1 MLSKDQT
8 HSYKKIVL
16 NTKPDFFITQI
27 QILTDRQKKIN
38 KQISISN
45 IGVDWVYAFLII
57 TVDKSYKNLN
67 GNRPNQMLATMMLIF
82 LVSLLLKIFLSE
94 QRQNQKWPQADI
106 KSLMLFLRQQ
116 VLIRQKLVLNYV
128 LTFLSLLLVGCY
140 YYLDN
145 RFAAVYLLFVIAAPV
160 SICMFAFCGIFL
172 YKLNYQLK
180 QLNLIITKIIT
191 SQVYP

>member
-1 MLSKDQT
+1 MLSIDQT

-16 NTKPDFFITQI
+16 NTKPNFFITQI

-116 VLIRQKLVLNYV
+116 VLMSVSGGK
-128 LTFLSLLLVGCY
+128 SL
-140 YYLDN
+140 
-145 RFAAVYLLFVIAAPV
+145 
-160 SICMFAFCGIFL
+160 AFRRRL
-172 YKLNYQLK
+172 
-180 QLNLIITKIIT
+180 
-191 SQVYP
+191 